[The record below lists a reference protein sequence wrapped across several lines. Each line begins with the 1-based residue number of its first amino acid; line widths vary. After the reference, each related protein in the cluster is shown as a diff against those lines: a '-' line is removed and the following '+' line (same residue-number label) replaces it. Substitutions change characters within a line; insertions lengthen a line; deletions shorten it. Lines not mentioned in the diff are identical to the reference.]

1 MSILLMVASV
11 FAGACSGEVKNVT
24 HELDEMLASVGA
36 CLLKTYER
44 QAGKACES
52 LYFAFVSLQ

>member
-1 MSILLMVASV
+1 MVASV